1 MVDNLNTWRL
11 LKLETHNAFMNMAID
26 ESILQAQIKSLVPNT
41 IRFYGW
47 NPSAVSIGRFQD
59 IAKEVQLDN
68 CRIQGVDI
76 VRRMTGG
83 GTVYHDAVDE
93 ITYSVIAQ
101 KNDLET
107 EDINEV
113 YSKIC
118 SGLGHAIKTLGV
130 EADFNEGSEKACPN
144 LTIKGKKISGSAQ
157 AHKKGVV
164 LQHGTLLLKIDL
176 EKMFTFLRVSWAKTP
191 QQVADVAKNKI
202 TSLVDEL
209 ERETSVEEVGEA
221 LKEGFEKTFSMHLQA
236 GKLTPFENELTER
249 LYRQKYSTENWN
261 TLGKSQL

>member
-1 MVDNLNTWRL
+1 
-11 LKLETHNAFMNMAID
+11 MNMAID
-26 ESILQAQIKSLVPNT
+26 ESILQAQIKSLVPST

-68 CRIQGVDI
+68 CRIQGVDV
-76 VRRMTGG
+76 VRRITGG
-83 GTVYHDAVDE
+83 GTVYHDAFDE

-101 KNDLET
+101 KNDLGT
-107 EDINEV
+107 EDIHEI

-130 EADFNEGSEKACPN
+130 DANFNEGSEKACPN
-144 LTIKGKKISGSAQ
+144 LTIRGKKMSGSAQ

-164 LQHGTLLLKIDL
+164 LQHGTLLLKVDL
-176 EKMFTFLRVSWAKTP
+176 EKMFTFLRVTWAKTP
-191 QQVADVAKNKI
+191 RQVAEVAKGKI

-209 ERETSVEEVGEA
+209 KRETSVEEVGEA
-221 LKEGFEKTFSMHLQA
+221 LKEGFEKTFNMYLEA
-236 GKLTPFENELTER
+236 GELTPFENELTER
-249 LYRQKYSTENWN
+249 LYRQKYSAEIWN
-261 TLGKSQL
+261 TLGKCNML